1 MNRPRPLTPFADA
14 LEQWLASSGLRKR
27 FDLAAAVDE
36 WPELVGPQIA
46 AVTRALSVTPDGTLM
61 VRVATGAWATELGAH
76 YVIDHTRP
84 LAEELKRIGL
94 PQVGFIAG
102 LTQTDLVRATG
113 IDRST
118 LADLVSRMTTKGLL
132 AREKSAIDARA
143 KAVSLSAAGQ
153 AALDAARPKVE
164 AADKRILALLP
175 KAKRDGFLDLLADL
189 AGEADAAPDKARA
202 EARAAKKAAR
212 EAKKLAKKAAK
223 PVKAKAEKPAKV
235 PRAEKPAKPKKAKVV
250 EPA

>member
-1 MNRPRPLTPFADA
+1 MVKSGNKAKRGGSLGASPSHLMHRVLQLA
-14 LEQWLASSGLRKR
+14 LDIYSE
-27 FDLAAAVDE
+27 E
-36 WPELVGPQIA
+36 
-46 AVTRALSVTPDGTLM
+46 
-61 VRVATGAWATELGAH
+61 TGA
-76 YVIDHTRP
+76 D
-84 LAEELKRIGL
+84 GL
-94 PQVGFIAG
+94 TQRQFAVLEAVSHKSG

-132 AREKSAIDARA
+132 DREKSAIDARA

-175 KAKRDGFLDLLADL
+175 KAKRDGFLGLLSEL
-189 AGEADAAPDKARA
+189 AGEADAAPDKAKA

-212 EAKKLAKKAAK
+212 EAKKLAKKATRPA
-223 PVKAKAEKPAKV
+223 KAKAEKPAKAPKV
-235 PRAEKPAKPKKAKVV
+235 EKPAKVVKAKKAKEV

>member
-1 MNRPRPLTPFADA
+1 MVK
-14 LEQWLASSGLRKR
+14 SGNKAKR
-27 FDLAAAVDE
+27 SGGLAASPSHLMHRVLQLALDIYTEETGSGGLTQRQFAVLE
-36 WPELVGPQIA
+36 
-46 AVTRALSVTPDGTLM
+46 AVSQ
-61 VRVATGAWATELGAH
+61 
-76 YVIDHTRP
+76 
-84 LAEELKRIGL
+84 KS
-94 PQVGFIAG
+94 G

-132 AREKSAIDARA
+132 DRETSAIDARA
-143 KAVSLSAAGQ
+143 KAVRLAPAGL
-153 AALDAARPKVE
+153 AALEAARPKVE

-175 KAKRDGFLDLLADL
+175 KAKREGFLSLLAEL
-189 AGEADAAPDKARA
+189 AGEADAAPDKAKA

-223 PVKAKAEKPAKV
+223 PPKVKAEKPAKA
-235 PRAEKPAKPKKAKVV
+235 PKAEKPAKPKKAKVA

>member
-1 MNRPRPLTPFADA
+1 MVKSGNKTKRSGGLGGSPSHLMHRVLQLA
-14 LEQWLASSGLRKR
+14 LDIYSEETG
-27 FDLAAAVDE
+27 
-36 WPELVGPQIA
+36 
-46 AVTRALSVTPDGTLM
+46 PDGLTQRQFAVLEA
-61 VRVATGAWATELGAH
+61 VSQ
-76 YVIDHTRP
+76 
-84 LAEELKRIGL
+84 KS
-94 PQVGFIAG
+94 G

-132 AREKSAIDARA
+132 DREKSAIDARA

-175 KAKRDGFLDLLADL
+175 KAKRDGFLGLLSEL

-202 EARAAKKAAR
+202 EAKAAKKAAR

-223 PVKAKAEKPAKV
+223 PVKAKAVKPAKAEKAEKPAKV
-235 PRAEKPAKPKKAKVV
+235 VKAKKAKEV

>member
-1 MNRPRPLTPFADA
+1 MVKSGNKTKRI
-14 LEQWLASSGLRKR
+14 SGLGGSPSHLMHRVLQ
-27 FDLAAAVDE
+27 LALDIYSEEA
-36 WPELVGPQIA
+36 G
-46 AVTRALSVTPDGTLM
+46 PDGLTQRQFAVLEA
-61 VRVATGAWATELGAH
+61 VSQ
-76 YVIDHTRP
+76 
-84 LAEELKRIGL
+84 KS
-94 PQVGFIAG
+94 G

-132 AREKSAIDARA
+132 DREQSAVDARA

-175 KAKRDGFLDLLADL
+175 KSKRDGFLGLLAEL
-189 AGEADAAPDKARA
+189 AGEADAAPDKAKA

-212 EAKKLAKKAAK
+212 EAKKLSKKAAK
-223 PVKAKAEKPAKV
+223 PAKVKAEKPVKV
-235 PRAEKPAKPKKAKVV
+235 EKTPKAEKPAKPKKAKVV